1 MFIIIYFFAD
11 RFFIS
16 TLFCIFALEFI
27 KTVLYMLSRR
37 LLRLKVIK
45 SLYAHIKSESDN
57 LQASEK
63 SLVLSIDKTY
73 ELYIQMLGLI
83 VDVARYA
90 EERQEIARQKKLPT
104 YEDLNPNRKFVEN
117 VVVARIAESEAVQSF
132 LSKHSLGWGRYPE
145 LIKNIYNVLIQ
156 SPFYAKYMQSQ
167 SRSFKEDLQ
176 LVTDFYVNCLEDNEA
191 LEEALEE
198 QSIYW
203 SDDLG
208 YALMV
213 VVRTL
218 SNMRESH
225 EELRL
230 QPKFKSEEDLIFAK
244 ELFAKSALQYG
255 QNELYLDRFTH
266 NWDVERLAFMDKLI
280 MSVAITEIVS
290 FSSIPVKVSLDE
302 YIELSKY
309 YSSPTSSTFI
319 NGVLDKAVEALTEEG
334 KVKKAG
340 RGLL

>member
-1 MFIIIYFFAD
+1 
-11 RFFIS
+11 
-16 TLFCIFALEFI
+16 
-27 KTVLYMLSRR
+27 MLSRR
-37 LLRLKVIK
+37 LLRLKVVK

-117 VVVARIAESEAVQSF
+117 VVIARIAESEAVQSF
-132 LSKHSLGWGRYPE
+132 LSKHSLGWAKYPE
-145 LIKNIYNVLIQ
+145 LIKNIYNSLTQ
-156 SPFYAKYMQSQ
+156 TPFYNKYMLAA
-167 SRSFKEDLQ
+167 SRSFKEDAL

-208 YALMV
+208 FALTM

-225 EELRL
+225 QELRL
-230 QPKFKSEEDLIFAK
+230 QPKFKSEEDLLFAK
-244 ELFAKSALQYG
+244 ELFAKSALQFA
-255 QNELYLDRFTH
+255 QNQLYLDRFTH

-280 MSVAITEIVS
+280 MSVAMTELVT
-290 FSSIPVKVSLDE
+290 FASIPVKVTLDE

-319 NGVLDKAVEALTEEG
+319 NGVLDKVVESLTEDG
-334 KVKKAG
+334 RINKSG

>member
-1 MFIIIYFFAD
+1 
-11 RFFIS
+11 
-16 TLFCIFALEFI
+16 
-27 KTVLYMLSRR
+27 MLSRR
-37 LLRLKVIK
+37 LLRLKVVK
-45 SLYAHIKSESDN
+45 GLYAHIKSESDN

-73 ELYIQMLGLI
+73 ELYIQLMGLI

-132 LSKHSLGWGRYPE
+132 LSKHSLGWSRYPE
-145 LIKNIYNVLIQ
+145 LIKNIYNTLIQ
-156 SPFYAKYMQSQ
+156 SPFYNKYMLS
-167 SRSFKEDLQ
+167 SNRSFKEDLQ
-176 LVTDFYVNCLEDNEA
+176 LVTDFYVNCLEDNEV
-191 LEEALEE
+191 LEDALEE

-208 YALMV
+208 YVLMIV
-213 VVRTL
+213 IRTL

-225 EELRL
+225 QELRL
-230 QPKFKSEEDLIFAK
+230 QPKFKSDEDLIFAK
-244 ELFAKSALQYG
+244 ELFAKSALQFS
-255 QNELYLDRFTH
+255 QNQLYLDRFTH

-280 MSVAITEIVS
+280 MSVAMTEIVS

-319 NGVLDKAVEALTEEG
+319 NGVLDKVVESLTEEG
-334 KVKKAG
+334 KVNKSG

>member
-1 MFIIIYFFAD
+1 
-11 RFFIS
+11 
-16 TLFCIFALEFI
+16 
-27 KTVLYMLSRR
+27 MLSRR
-37 LLRLKVIK
+37 LLRLKVVK

-117 VVVARIAESEAVQSF
+117 VVIARIAESEAVQSF
-132 LSKHSLGWGRYPE
+132 LSKHSLGWAKYPE
-145 LIKNIYNVLIQ
+145 LIKNIYNSLTQ
-156 SPFYAKYMQSQ
+156 TPFYNKYMLAA
-167 SRSFKEDLQ
+167 SRSFKEDAL

-208 YALMV
+208 FALTM

-225 EELRL
+225 QELRL
-230 QPKFKSEEDLIFAK
+230 QPKFKSEEDLLFAK
-244 ELFAKSALQYG
+244 ELFAKSALQFA
-255 QNELYLDRFTH
+255 QNQLYLDRFTH

-280 MSVAITEIVS
+280 MSVAMTELVT
-290 FSSIPVKVSLDE
+290 FASIPVKVTLDE

-319 NGVLDKAVEALTEEG
+319 NGVLDKVVESLTEEG
-334 KVKKAG
+334 RINKSG

>member
-1 MFIIIYFFAD
+1 
-11 RFFIS
+11 
-16 TLFCIFALEFI
+16 
-27 KTVLYMLSRR
+27 MLSRR

>member
-1 MFIIIYFFAD
+1 
-11 RFFIS
+11 
-16 TLFCIFALEFI
+16 
-27 KTVLYMLSRR
+27 MLSRR

-45 SLYAHIKSESDN
+45 GLYAHIKSESDN

-83 VDVARYA
+83 VEVARYA
-90 EERQEIARQKKLPT
+90 EARQEIARQKKLPT

-117 VVVARIAESEAVQSF
+117 VVIARIAESEAVQTL
-132 LSKHSLGWGRYPE
+132 LSKHSLGWSQYPE
-145 LIKNIYNVLIQ
+145 LIKNIYNHLTQ
-156 SPFYAKYMQSQ
+156 TPFYNKYMQS
-167 SRSFKEDLQ
+167 STRSFKEDLQ
-176 LVTDFYVNCLEDNEA
+176 LVTDFYVHELENNEA
-191 LEEALEE
+191 LEEVLEE
-198 QSIYW
+198 QSILW

-208 YALMV
+208 YALTI

-225 EELRL
+225 TEVRL
-230 QPKFKSEEDLIFAK
+230 QPKFKSEEDL
-244 ELFAKSALQYG
+244 LFARELYAKAALQFAS
-255 QNELYLDRFTH
+255 NELYLDRFTH

-280 MSVAITEIVS
+280 MSVAMTEIVT
-290 FSSIPVKVSLDE
+290 FPSIPVKVSLDE
-302 YIELSKY
+302 YIELSKF

-319 NGVLDKAVEALTEEG
+319 NGVLDKVVEALTEEG
-334 KVKKAG
+334 KVNKSG

>member
-1 MFIIIYFFAD
+1 
-11 RFFIS
+11 
-16 TLFCIFALEFI
+16 
-27 KTVLYMLSRR
+27 MLSRR
-37 LLRLKVIK
+37 LLRLKVVK

-132 LSKHSLGWGRYPE
+132 LSKHSLGWSRYPE

-156 SPFYAKYMQSQ
+156 SSFYAKYMQSQ
-167 SRSFKEDLQ
+167 NRSFKEDLQ
-176 LVTDFYVNCLEDNEA
+176 LITDFYVNCLEDNEA

-334 KVKKAG
+334 KVKKTG

>member
-1 MFIIIYFFAD
+1 M
-11 RFFIS
+11 
-16 TLFCIFALEFI
+16 
-27 KTVLYMLSRR
+27 
-37 LLRLKVIK
+37 
-45 SLYAHIKSESDN
+45 
-57 LQASEK
+57 QASEK

-117 VVVARIAESEAVQSF
+117 VVIARIAESEAVQSF
-132 LSKHSLGWGRYPE
+132 LSKHSLGWAKYPE
-145 LIKNIYNVLIQ
+145 LIKNIYNNLTQ
-156 SPFYAKYMQSQ
+156 TPFYNKYMLAA
-167 SRSFKEDLQ
+167 SRSFKEDAL

-208 YALMV
+208 FALTM

-225 EELRL
+225 QELRL
-230 QPKFKSEEDLIFAK
+230 QPKFKSEEDLLFAK
-244 ELFAKSALQYG
+244 ELFAKSALQFA
-255 QNELYLDRFTH
+255 QNQLYLDRFTH

-280 MSVAITEIVS
+280 MSVAMTELVT
-290 FSSIPVKVSLDE
+290 FASIPVKVTLDE

-319 NGVLDKAVEALTEEG
+319 NGVLDKVVESLTEEG
-334 KVKKAG
+334 RINKSG

>member
-1 MFIIIYFFAD
+1 M
-11 RFFIS
+11 
-16 TLFCIFALEFI
+16 
-27 KTVLYMLSRR
+27 
-37 LLRLKVIK
+37 
-45 SLYAHIKSESDN
+45 
-57 LQASEK
+57 QASEK

-334 KVKKAG
+334 KVKKTG

>member
-1 MFIIIYFFAD
+1 
-11 RFFIS
+11 
-16 TLFCIFALEFI
+16 
-27 KTVLYMLSRR
+27 MLSRR
-37 LLRLKVIK
+37 LLRLKVVK

-117 VVVARIAESEAVQSF
+117 VVIARIAESEAVQSF
-132 LSKHSLGWGRYPE
+132 LSKHSLGWAKYPE
-145 LIKNIYNVLIQ
+145 LIKNIYNNLTQ
-156 SPFYAKYMQSQ
+156 TPFYNKYMLAA
-167 SRSFKEDLQ
+167 SRSFKEDAL

-208 YALMV
+208 FALTM

-225 EELRL
+225 QELRL
-230 QPKFKSEEDLIFAK
+230 QPKFKSEEDLLFAK
-244 ELFAKSALQYG
+244 ELFAKSALQFA
-255 QNELYLDRFTH
+255 QNQLYLDRFTH

-280 MSVAITEIVS
+280 MSVAMTELVT
-290 FSSIPVKVSLDE
+290 FASIPVKVTLDE

-319 NGVLDKAVEALTEEG
+319 NGVLDKVVESLTEEG
-334 KVKKAG
+334 RINKSG

>member
-1 MFIIIYFFAD
+1 
-11 RFFIS
+11 
-16 TLFCIFALEFI
+16 
-27 KTVLYMLSRR
+27 MLSRR
-37 LLRLKVIK
+37 LLRLKVVK
-45 SLYAHIKSESDN
+45 GLYAHIKSESDN

-73 ELYIQMLGLI
+73 ELYIQLMGLI

-132 LSKHSLGWGRYPE
+132 LSKHSLGWNRYPE
-145 LIKNIYNVLIQ
+145 LIKNIYNTLIQ
-156 SPFYAKYMQSQ
+156 SPFYNKYMLS
-167 SRSFKEDLQ
+167 SNRSFKEDLQ
-176 LVTDFYVNCLEDNEA
+176 LVTDFYVNCLEDNEV
-191 LEEALEE
+191 LEDALEE

-208 YALMV
+208 YALMIV
-213 VVRTL
+213 IRTL

-225 EELRL
+225 QELRL
-230 QPKFKSEEDLIFAK
+230 QPKFKSDEDLIFAK
-244 ELFAKSALQYG
+244 ELFAKSALQFS
-255 QNELYLDRFTH
+255 QNQLYLDRFTH

-280 MSVAITEIVS
+280 MSVAMTEIVS

-319 NGVLDKAVEALTEEG
+319 NGVLDKVVESLTEEG
-334 KVKKAG
+334 KVNKSG

>member
-1 MFIIIYFFAD
+1 
-11 RFFIS
+11 
-16 TLFCIFALEFI
+16 
-27 KTVLYMLSRR
+27 MLSRR
-37 LLRLKVIK
+37 LLRLKVVK
-45 SLYAHIKSESDN
+45 GLYAHIKSESDN

-73 ELYIQMLGLI
+73 ELYIQLMGLI

-132 LSKHSLGWGRYPE
+132 LSKHSLGWSRYPE
-145 LIKNIYNVLIQ
+145 LIKNIYNTLIQ
-156 SPFYAKYMQSQ
+156 SPFYNKYMLS
-167 SRSFKEDLQ
+167 SNRSFKEDLQ
-176 LVTDFYVNCLEDNEA
+176 LVTDFYVNCLEDNEV
-191 LEEALEE
+191 LEDALEE

-208 YALMV
+208 YALMIV
-213 VVRTL
+213 IRTL

-225 EELRL
+225 QELRL
-230 QPKFKSEEDLIFAK
+230 QPKFKSDEDLIFAK
-244 ELFAKSALQYG
+244 ELFAKSALQFS
-255 QNELYLDRFTH
+255 QNQLYLDRFTH

-280 MSVAITEIVS
+280 MSVAMTEIVS

-319 NGVLDKAVEALTEEG
+319 NGVLDKVVESLTEEG
-334 KVKKAG
+334 KVNKSG

>member
-1 MFIIIYFFAD
+1 
-11 RFFIS
+11 
-16 TLFCIFALEFI
+16 
-27 KTVLYMLSRR
+27 MLSRR

-45 SLYAHIKSESDN
+45 GLYAHIKSESAN
-57 LQASEK
+57 LPASEK
-63 SLVLSIDKTY
+63 SLILSIDKTY

-83 VDVARYA
+83 VEVARYA
-90 EERQEIARQKKLPT
+90 EARQEIAKQKKLPT
-104 YEDLNPNRKFVEN
+104 YEDLNPNRKFVDN
-117 VVVARIAESEAVQSF
+117 AVVARIAESEAVQSF
-132 LSKHSLGWGRYPE
+132 LSKHSLGWSRYPE
-145 LIKNIYNVLIQ
+145 LIQNIYNVLIQ
-156 SPFYAKYMQSQ
+156 SSFYAKYMQSQ
-167 SRSFKEDLQ
+167 NRSFKEDLQ
-176 LVTDFYVNCLEDNEA
+176 LITDFYVNCLEDNEA

-334 KVKKAG
+334 KVKKTG

>member
-1 MFIIIYFFAD
+1 
-11 RFFIS
+11 
-16 TLFCIFALEFI
+16 
-27 KTVLYMLSRR
+27 MLSRR

-45 SLYAHIKSESDN
+45 GLYAHIKSESDN

-83 VDVARYA
+83 VEVARYA
-90 EERQEIARQKKLPT
+90 EARQEIARQKKLPT

-117 VVVARIAESEAVQSF
+117 AVIARIAESDAVQTF
-132 LSKHSLGWGRYPE
+132 LSKHSLGWSQYPE
-145 LIKNIYNVLIQ
+145 LIKNIYNHLTQ
-156 SPFYAKYMQSQ
+156 TSFYNKYMQS
-167 SRSFKEDLQ
+167 STRSFKEDLQ
-176 LVTDFYVNCLEDNEA
+176 LVTDFYIHELENNEA
-191 LEEALEE
+191 LEEAIEE
-198 QSIYW
+198 QSILW
-203 SDDLG
+203 ADDLG
-208 YALMV
+208 YALTI

-225 EELRL
+225 TELRL
-230 QPKFKSEEDLIFAK
+230 QPKFKNEEDL
-244 ELFAKSALQYG
+244 LFARELYAKAALQFAS
-255 QNELYLDRFTH
+255 NELYLDRFTH

-280 MSVAITEIVS
+280 MSVAMTEIVT
-290 FSSIPVKVSLDE
+290 FPSIPVKVSLDE

-319 NGVLDKAVEALTEEG
+319 NGVLDKVVEALTEEG
-334 KVKKAG
+334 KVNKSG

>member
-1 MFIIIYFFAD
+1 VQKF
-11 RFFIS
+11 
-16 TLFCIFALEFI
+16 LE
-27 KTVLYMLSRR
+27 
-37 LLRLKVIK
+37 
-45 SLYAHIKSESDN
+45 
-57 LQASEK
+57 
-63 SLVLSIDKTY
+63 
-73 ELYIQMLGLI
+73 
-83 VDVARYA
+83 
-90 EERQEIARQKKLPT
+90 
-104 YEDLNPNRKFVEN
+104 
-117 VVVARIAESEAVQSF
+117 
-132 LSKHSLGWGRYPE
+132 KHSLGWARYPE
-145 LIKNIYNVLIQ
+145 LIKNIYNSLIQ
-156 SPFYAKYMQSQ
+156 TNFYNKYMLSEN
-167 SRSFKEDLQ
+167 RSFKEDLQ
-176 LVTDFYVNCLEDNEA
+176 LVSDFYINSLEDNEA

-208 YALMV
+208 FALMM

-225 EELRL
+225 YELRL
-230 QPKFKSEEDLIFAK
+230 QPKFKSEDDLIFAK
-244 ELFAKSALQYG
+244 ELFAKSALQFE
-255 QNELYLDRFTH
+255 QNQIYLDRFTH

-319 NGVLDKAVEALTEEG
+319 NGVLDKVVESLNEEG
-334 KVKKAG
+334 RVNKSG

>member
-1 MFIIIYFFAD
+1 
-11 RFFIS
+11 
-16 TLFCIFALEFI
+16 
-27 KTVLYMLSRR
+27 MLSRR
-37 LLRLKVIK
+37 LLRLKVVK
-45 SLYAHIKSESDN
+45 GLYAHIKSESDN

-73 ELYIQMLGLI
+73 ELYIQLMGLI

-132 LSKHSLGWGRYPE
+132 LSKHSLGWSRYPE
-145 LIKNIYNVLIQ
+145 LIKNIYNTLIQ
-156 SPFYAKYMQSQ
+156 SPFYNKYLLS
-167 SRSFKEDLQ
+167 SNRSFKEDVQ
-176 LVTDFYVNCLEDNEA
+176 VVTDFYVNCLEDNEV
-191 LEEALEE
+191 LEDALEE

-208 YALMV
+208 YALMIV
-213 VVRTL
+213 IRTL

-225 EELRL
+225 QELRL
-230 QPKFKSEEDLIFAK
+230 QPKFKSDEDLIFAK
-244 ELFAKSALQYG
+244 ELFAKSALQFS
-255 QNELYLDRFTH
+255 QNQLYLDRFTH

-280 MSVAITEIVS
+280 MSVAMTEIVS

-319 NGVLDKAVEALTEEG
+319 NGVLDKVVESLTEEG
-334 KVKKAG
+334 KVNKSG

>member
-1 MFIIIYFFAD
+1 
-11 RFFIS
+11 
-16 TLFCIFALEFI
+16 
-27 KTVLYMLSRR
+27 MLSRR

-45 SLYAHIKSESDN
+45 GLYAHIKSESDN

-104 YEDLNPNRKFVEN
+104 YEDLNPNRKFVEY

-132 LSKHSLGWGRYPE
+132 LSKHSLGWSRYPE
-145 LIKNIYNVLIQ
+145 LIKNIYNTLIQ
-156 SPFYAKYMQSQ
+156 SPFYNKYMLS
-167 SRSFKEDLQ
+167 SNRSFKEDLQ
-176 LVTDFYVNCLEDNEA
+176 LVTDFYVNCLEDNEV
-191 LEEALEE
+191 LEDALEE

-208 YALMV
+208 YALMIV
-213 VVRTL
+213 IRTL

-225 EELRL
+225 QELRL
-230 QPKFKSEEDLIFAK
+230 QPKFKSDEDLIFAK
-244 ELFAKSALQYG
+244 ELFAKSALQFS
-255 QNELYLDRFTH
+255 QNQLYLDRFTH

-280 MSVAITEIVS
+280 MSVAMTEIVS

-319 NGVLDKAVEALTEEG
+319 NGVLDKVVESLTEEG
-334 KVKKAG
+334 KVNKSG

>member
-1 MFIIIYFFAD
+1 
-11 RFFIS
+11 
-16 TLFCIFALEFI
+16 
-27 KTVLYMLSRR
+27 MLSRR
-37 LLRLKVIK
+37 LLRLKVVK
-45 SLYAHIKSESDN
+45 GLYAHIKSESDN

-73 ELYIQMLGLI
+73 ELYIQLMGLI

-132 LSKHSLGWGRYPE
+132 LSKHSLGWSRYPE
-145 LIKNIYNVLIQ
+145 LIKNIYNTLIQ
-156 SPFYAKYMQSQ
+156 SPFYNKYMLS
-167 SRSFKEDLQ
+167 SNRSFKEDLQ
-176 LVTDFYVNCLEDNEA
+176 LVTDFYVNCLEDNEV
-191 LEEALEE
+191 LEDALEE

-208 YALMV
+208 YALMIV
-213 VVRTL
+213 IRTL

-225 EELRL
+225 QELRL
-230 QPKFKSEEDLIFAK
+230 QPKFKSDEDLIFAK
-244 ELFAKSALQYG
+244 ELFAKSALQFS
-255 QNELYLDRFTH
+255 QNQLYLDRFTH

-280 MSVAITEIVS
+280 MSVAMTEIVS

-319 NGVLDKAVEALTEEG
+319 NGVLDKVVDSLTEEG
-334 KVKKAG
+334 KVNKSG

>member
-1 MFIIIYFFAD
+1 
-11 RFFIS
+11 
-16 TLFCIFALEFI
+16 
-27 KTVLYMLSRR
+27 MLSRR
-37 LLRLKVIK
+37 LLRLKVVK
-45 SLYAHIKSESDN
+45 GLYAHIKTESDN

-73 ELYIQMLGLI
+73 ELYIQLMGLI

-132 LSKHSLGWGRYPE
+132 LSKHSLGWSRYPE
-145 LIKNIYNVLIQ
+145 LIKNIYNTLIQ
-156 SPFYAKYMQSQ
+156 SPFYNKYMLS
-167 SRSFKEDLQ
+167 SNRSFKEDLQ
-176 LVTDFYVNCLEDNEA
+176 LVTDFYVNCLEDNEV
-191 LEEALEE
+191 LEDALEE

-208 YALMV
+208 YALMIV
-213 VVRTL
+213 IRTL

-225 EELRL
+225 QELRL
-230 QPKFKSEEDLIFAK
+230 QPKFKSDEDLIFAK
-244 ELFAKSALQYG
+244 ELFAKSALQFS
-255 QNELYLDRFTH
+255 QNQLYLDRFTH

-280 MSVAITEIVS
+280 MSVAMTEIVS

-319 NGVLDKAVEALTEEG
+319 NGVLDKVVESLTEEG
-334 KVKKAG
+334 KVNKSG

>member
-1 MFIIIYFFAD
+1 
-11 RFFIS
+11 
-16 TLFCIFALEFI
+16 
-27 KTVLYMLSRR
+27 MLSRR
-37 LLRLKVIK
+37 LLRLKVVK

-117 VVVARIAESEAVQSF
+117 VVIARIAESEAVQSF
-132 LSKHSLGWGRYPE
+132 LSKHSLGWAKYPE
-145 LIKNIYNVLIQ
+145 LIKNIYNSLTQ
-156 SPFYAKYMQSQ
+156 TPFYNKYMLAA
-167 SRSFKEDLQ
+167 SRSFKEDAL

-208 YALMV
+208 FALTM

-218 SNMRESH
+218 SNIRESH
-225 EELRL
+225 QELRL
-230 QPKFKSEEDLIFAK
+230 QPKFKSEEDLLFAK
-244 ELFAKSALQYG
+244 ELFAKSALQFA
-255 QNELYLDRFTH
+255 QNQLYLDRFTH

-280 MSVAITEIVS
+280 MSVAMTELVT
-290 FSSIPVKVSLDE
+290 FASIPVKVTLDE

-319 NGVLDKAVEALTEEG
+319 NGVLDKVVESLTEEG
-334 KVKKAG
+334 RINKSG

>member
-1 MFIIIYFFAD
+1 M
-11 RFFIS
+11 
-16 TLFCIFALEFI
+16 
-27 KTVLYMLSRR
+27 
-37 LLRLKVIK
+37 
-45 SLYAHIKSESDN
+45 
-57 LQASEK
+57 QASEK

-132 LSKHSLGWGRYPE
+132 LSKHSLGWSRYPE
-145 LIKNIYNVLIQ
+145 LIQNIYNVLIQ
-156 SPFYAKYMQSQ
+156 SSFYAKYMQSQ
-167 SRSFKEDLQ
+167 NRSFKEDLQ
-176 LVTDFYVNCLEDNEA
+176 LITDFYVNCLEDNEA

-334 KVKKAG
+334 KVKKTG

>member
-1 MFIIIYFFAD
+1 M
-11 RFFIS
+11 
-16 TLFCIFALEFI
+16 
-27 KTVLYMLSRR
+27 
-37 LLRLKVIK
+37 
-45 SLYAHIKSESDN
+45 
-57 LQASEK
+57 QASEK

-117 VVVARIAESEAVQSF
+117 VVVARIAESEAVRSF

-156 SPFYAKYMQSQ
+156 SSFYAKYMQSQ

>member
-1 MFIIIYFFAD
+1 M
-11 RFFIS
+11 
-16 TLFCIFALEFI
+16 
-27 KTVLYMLSRR
+27 
-37 LLRLKVIK
+37 RLKVIK
-45 SLYAHIKSESDN
+45 GLYAHIKSESDN

-83 VDVARYA
+83 VEVARYA
-90 EERQEIARQKKLPT
+90 EARQEIARQKKLPT

-117 VVVARIAESEAVQSF
+117 VVIARIAESEAVQTL
-132 LSKHSLGWGRYPE
+132 LSKHSLGWSQYPE
-145 LIKNIYNVLIQ
+145 LIKNIYNHLTQ
-156 SPFYAKYMQSQ
+156 TPFYNKYMQS
-167 SRSFKEDLQ
+167 STRSFKEDLQ
-176 LVTDFYVNCLEDNEA
+176 LVTDFYVHELENNEA
-191 LEEALEE
+191 LEEVLEE
-198 QSIYW
+198 QSILW

-208 YALMV
+208 YALTI

-225 EELRL
+225 TEVRL
-230 QPKFKSEEDLIFAK
+230 QPKFKSEEDLLFAR
-244 ELFAKSALQYG
+244 ELFVKAALQFAS
-255 QNELYLDRFTH
+255 NELYLDRFTH

-280 MSVAITEIVS
+280 MSVAMTEIVT

-302 YIELSKY
+302 YIELSKF

-319 NGVLDKAVEALTEEG
+319 NGVLDKVVEALTEEG
-334 KVKKAG
+334 KVNKSG

>member
-1 MFIIIYFFAD
+1 M
-11 RFFIS
+11 
-16 TLFCIFALEFI
+16 
-27 KTVLYMLSRR
+27 
-37 LLRLKVIK
+37 
-45 SLYAHIKSESDN
+45 
-57 LQASEK
+57 QASEK

>member
-1 MFIIIYFFAD
+1 
-11 RFFIS
+11 
-16 TLFCIFALEFI
+16 
-27 KTVLYMLSRR
+27 MLSRR
-37 LLRLKVIK
+37 LLRLKVVK
-45 SLYAHIKSESDN
+45 GLYAHIKSESDN

-73 ELYIQMLGLI
+73 ELYIQLMELI

-132 LSKHSLGWGRYPE
+132 LSKHSLGWSRYPE
-145 LIKNIYNVLIQ
+145 LIKNIYNTLIQ
-156 SPFYAKYMQSQ
+156 SPFYNKYMLS
-167 SRSFKEDLQ
+167 SNRSFKEDLQ
-176 LVTDFYVNCLEDNEA
+176 LVTDFYVNCLEDNEV
-191 LEEALEE
+191 LEDALEE

-208 YALMV
+208 YALMIV
-213 VVRTL
+213 IRTL

-225 EELRL
+225 QELRL
-230 QPKFKSEEDLIFAK
+230 QPKFKSDEDLIFAK
-244 ELFAKSALQYG
+244 ELFAKSALQFS
-255 QNELYLDRFTH
+255 QNQLYLDRFTH

-280 MSVAITEIVS
+280 MSVAMTEIVS

-319 NGVLDKAVEALTEEG
+319 NGVLDKVVESLTEEG
-334 KVKKAG
+334 KVNKSG

>member
-1 MFIIIYFFAD
+1 
-11 RFFIS
+11 
-16 TLFCIFALEFI
+16 
-27 KTVLYMLSRR
+27 MLSRR
-37 LLRLKVIK
+37 LLRLKVVK
-45 SLYAHIKSESDN
+45 GLYAHIKSESDN

-73 ELYIQMLGLI
+73 ELYIQLMGLI

-132 LSKHSLGWGRYPE
+132 LSKHSLGWSRYPE
-145 LIKNIYNVLIQ
+145 LIKNIYNTLIQ
-156 SPFYAKYMQSQ
+156 SPFYNKYMLS
-167 SRSFKEDLQ
+167 SNRSFKEDLQ
-176 LVTDFYVNCLEDNEA
+176 LVTDFYVNCLEDNEV
-191 LEEALEE
+191 LEDALEE

-208 YALMV
+208 YALMIV
-213 VVRTL
+213 IRTL

-225 EELRL
+225 QELRL
-230 QPKFKSEEDLIFAK
+230 QPKFKSDEDLIFAK
-244 ELFAKSALQYG
+244 ELFAKSALQFS
-255 QNELYLDRFTH
+255 QNQLYLDRFTH
-266 NWDVERLAFMDKLI
+266 NWDVVRLAFMDKLI
-280 MSVAITEIVS
+280 MSVAMTEIVS

-319 NGVLDKAVEALTEEG
+319 NGVLDKVVESLTEEG
-334 KVKKAG
+334 KVNKSG

>member
-1 MFIIIYFFAD
+1 
-11 RFFIS
+11 
-16 TLFCIFALEFI
+16 
-27 KTVLYMLSRR
+27 MLSRR
-37 LLRLKVIK
+37 LLRLKVVK
-45 SLYAHIKSESDN
+45 GLYAHIKSESDN

-73 ELYIQMLGLI
+73 ELYIQLMGLI

-132 LSKHSLGWGRYPE
+132 LSKHSLGWSRYPE
-145 LIKNIYNVLIQ
+145 LIKNIYNTLIQ
-156 SPFYAKYMQSQ
+156 SPFYNKYMLS
-167 SRSFKEDLQ
+167 SNRSFKEDLQ
-176 LVTDFYVNCLEDNEA
+176 LATDFYVNCLEDNEV
-191 LEEALEE
+191 LEDALEE

-208 YALMV
+208 YALMIV
-213 VVRTL
+213 IRTL

-225 EELRL
+225 QELRL
-230 QPKFKSEEDLIFAK
+230 QPKFKSDEDLIFAK
-244 ELFAKSALQYG
+244 ELFAKSALQFS
-255 QNELYLDRFTH
+255 QNQLYLDRFTH

-280 MSVAITEIVS
+280 MSVAMTEIVS

-319 NGVLDKAVEALTEEG
+319 NGVLDKVVESLTEEG
-334 KVKKAG
+334 KVNKSG

>member
-1 MFIIIYFFAD
+1 
-11 RFFIS
+11 
-16 TLFCIFALEFI
+16 
-27 KTVLYMLSRR
+27 MLSRR
-37 LLRLKVIK
+37 LLRLKVVK

-132 LSKHSLGWGRYPE
+132 LSKHSLGWSRYPE

-156 SPFYAKYMQSQ
+156 SSFYAKYMQSQ
-167 SRSFKEDLQ
+167 NRSFKEDLQ
-176 LVTDFYVNCLEDNEA
+176 LITDFYVNCLEDNEA

-302 YIELSKY
+302 YIEH
-309 YSSPTSSTFI
+309 
-319 NGVLDKAVEALTEEG
+319 
-334 KVKKAG
+334 
-340 RGLL
+340 

>member
-1 MFIIIYFFAD
+1 
-11 RFFIS
+11 
-16 TLFCIFALEFI
+16 
-27 KTVLYMLSRR
+27 MLSRR

-145 LIKNIYNVLIQ
+145 LIKNIYNSLIH
-156 SPFYAKYMQSQ
+156 SSFYMKYMQSQ
-167 SRSFKEDLQ
+167 NRSFKEDLQ
-176 LVTDFYVNCLEDNEA
+176 LVTDFYVNCLEDNVA
-191 LEEALEE
+191 LEESLEE

-230 QPKFKSEEDLIFAK
+230 QPKFKSEDDLIFAK
-244 ELFAKSALQYG
+244 ELFAKSALQFG

-319 NGVLDKAVEALTEEG
+319 NGVLDKVVEALTEEG
-334 KVKKAG
+334 KVNKSG

>member
-1 MFIIIYFFAD
+1 
-11 RFFIS
+11 
-16 TLFCIFALEFI
+16 
-27 KTVLYMLSRR
+27 MLSRR

-334 KVKKAG
+334 KVKKTG

>member
-1 MFIIIYFFAD
+1 M
-11 RFFIS
+11 
-16 TLFCIFALEFI
+16 
-27 KTVLYMLSRR
+27 
-37 LLRLKVIK
+37 
-45 SLYAHIKSESDN
+45 
-57 LQASEK
+57 QASEK

-132 LSKHSLGWGRYPE
+132 LSKHSLGWSRYPE

-156 SPFYAKYMQSQ
+156 SSFYAKYMQSQ
-167 SRSFKEDLQ
+167 NRSFKEDLQ
-176 LVTDFYVNCLEDNEA
+176 LITDFYVNCLEDNEA

-334 KVKKAG
+334 KVKKTG

>member
-1 MFIIIYFFAD
+1 
-11 RFFIS
+11 
-16 TLFCIFALEFI
+16 
-27 KTVLYMLSRR
+27 MLSRR
-37 LLRLKVIK
+37 LLRLKVVK
-45 SLYAHIKSESDN
+45 GLYAHIKSESDN

-73 ELYIQMLGLI
+73 ELYIQLMGLI

-132 LSKHSLGWGRYPE
+132 LSKHSLGWSRYPE
-145 LIKNIYNVLIQ
+145 LIKNIYNTLIQ
-156 SPFYAKYMQSQ
+156 SPFYNKYMLS
-167 SRSFKEDLQ
+167 SNRSFKEDLQ
-176 LVTDFYVNCLEDNEA
+176 LVTDFYVNCLEDNEV
-191 LEEALEE
+191 LEDALEE

-208 YALMV
+208 YALMIV
-213 VVRTL
+213 IRTL

-225 EELRL
+225 QELRL
-230 QPKFKSEEDLIFAK
+230 QPKFKSDEDLIFAK
-244 ELFAKSALQYG
+244 ELFAKSALQFS
-255 QNELYLDRFTH
+255 QNQLYIDRFTH

-280 MSVAITEIVS
+280 MSVAMTEIVS

-319 NGVLDKAVEALTEEG
+319 NGVLDKVVESLTEEG
-334 KVKKAG
+334 KVNKSG

>member
-1 MFIIIYFFAD
+1 
-11 RFFIS
+11 
-16 TLFCIFALEFI
+16 
-27 KTVLYMLSRR
+27 MLSRR
-37 LLRLKVIK
+37 LLRLKVVK

-117 VVVARIAESEAVQSF
+117 VVIARIAESEAVQSF
-132 LSKHSLGWGRYPE
+132 LSKHSLGWAKYPE
-145 LIKNIYNVLIQ
+145 LIKNIYNSLTQ
-156 SPFYAKYMQSQ
+156 TPFYNKYMLAA
-167 SRSFKEDLQ
+167 SRSFKEDAL

-208 YALMV
+208 FALTM

-218 SNMRESH
+218 SNIRESH
-225 EELRL
+225 QELRL
-230 QPKFKSEEDLIFAK
+230 QPKFKSEEDLLFAK
-244 ELFAKSALQYG
+244 ELFAKSALQFA
-255 QNELYLDRFTH
+255 QNQLYLDRFTH

-280 MSVAITEIVS
+280 MSVAMTELVT
-290 FSSIPVKVSLDE
+290 FASIPVKVTLDE

-319 NGVLDKAVEALTEEG
+319 NGVLDKVVESLTEEG
-334 KVKKAG
+334 RINKSG
-340 RGLL
+340 RG